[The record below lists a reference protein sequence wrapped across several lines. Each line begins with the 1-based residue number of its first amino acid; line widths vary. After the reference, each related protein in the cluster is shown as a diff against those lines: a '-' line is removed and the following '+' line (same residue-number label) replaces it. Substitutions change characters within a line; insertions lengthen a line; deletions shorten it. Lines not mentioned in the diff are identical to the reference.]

1 MDSTLII
8 ACLLIGLGALIMAI
22 NIFKFRALL
31 YKLNQFATQEHSKIR
46 GFFSLHQSLMVF
58 FLAGYLVVLFAAI
71 AKIGFIGELFVGIIF
86 FFGAIF
92 VLLGIMLQ
100 SRMLN
105 SVGDSYAQI
114 VGASVALERRVEER
128 TAELARTNE
137 RLNSELKNQK
147 ASEARVL
154 ESQSILKEQNINLVR
169 KSIELSDIMR
179 ELEDKNYDLELSRSE
194 LEEVLAALRQSEKRY
209 RDLFNNI
216 SDLIM
221 THDLKEGRLL
231 NVNPAVSKL
240 SGYTVEEL
248 IGRPLSD
255 FITPKFQA
263 LFREGY
269 LKEIKKKGHSEGI
282 VIFRA
287 KDGTDHYTEYRNVLV
302 EEEGREPYV
311 SGSGRDITERI
322 LAEKALREAHDMLEL
337 RVKERTEALVQEIEE
352 RKQAEEE
359 RSRLEAQLQR
369 AEKMEALGAL
379 AGGVAHDLN
388 NILSG
393 IVSYPD
399 VLLLKIAQDSPLRDP
414 ILTIQKSGEK
424 AAAVVQD
431 LLGLARRGM
440 VTTKVMNLNDI
451 ILDYLKSLEY
461 GKLKSYY
468 SDVQVETNL
477 ETDLLN
483 ILGSPV
489 HLSKTVMNLVSN
501 AVEAIP
507 GGGEIVIS
515 TKNRYIDRP
524 VRGYDNVTE
533 GDYVVLTVSDTG
545 VGISQE
551 DMGRIFEPFYTKKQ
565 MGRSG
570 TGLGMAV
577 VWGTV
582 KDHQGYIDVQSIEGM
597 GTTLTLYFPVTREE
611 LAKDKPF
618 PPTEDYMGKGE
629 SILVVDDIKE
639 QRDLALAML
648 TTLGYTVDTVSS
660 GEEAVEYLKGHTVDL
675 VVLDMIMD
683 PGMDGLDT
691 YKRILELHPGQ
702 KAIISS
708 GFSESER
715 VKEAQR
721 LGAGAYVNK
730 PYVRSKIGVA
740 IRNEL
745 DES

>member
-105 SVGDSYAQI
+105 SVGDSYAQV
-114 VGASVALERRVEER
+114 VGASAALERRVEER

-209 RDLFNNI
+209 RDLFKNI

>member
-1 MDSTLII
+1 MNFMSII
-8 ACLLIGLGALIMAI
+8 ACLMIGLGALIMAI
-22 NIFKFRALL
+22 NIFKFGAIL
-31 YKLNQFATQEHSKIR
+31 YRLNQFAIQERSKIR
-46 GFFSLHQSLMVF
+46 RLFFLHQLLMVF
-58 FLAGYLVVLFAAI
+58 FLAGYLVVLIAAI

-92 VLLGIMLQ
+92 VFLGIMLQ

-105 SVGDSYAQI
+105 SIGDSYAQ
-114 VGASVALERRVEER
+114 VVEVSGALERRVEER
-128 TAELARTNE
+128 TAKLARTNE
-137 RLNSELKNQK
+137 RLNSELEKQK

-194 LEEVLAALRQSEKRY
+194 LQEVLAALRQSEKRY

-216 SDLIM
+216 TDLIM
-221 THDLKEGRLL
+221 THDLEGRLL
-231 NVNPAVSKL
+231 SVNPAVSKL

-248 IGRPLSD
+248 IGRPISD

-263 LFREGY
+263 LFREEY
-269 LKEIKKKGHSEGI
+269 LKGIKKQRHSAGI
-282 VIFRA
+282 VIFQA
-287 KDGTDHYTEYRNVLV
+287 KDGTDHYTEFRNVLV

-311 SGSGRDITERI
+311 SGSGRDITERT
-322 LAEKALREAHDMLEL
+322 LAEKVLRGAHDTLEL
-337 RVKERTEALVQEIEE
+337 KVKERTEALVQEIEE

-369 AEKMEALGAL
+369 SEKMEALGAL

-393 IVSYPD
+393 LVTYPE
-399 VLLLKIAQDSPLRDP
+399 VLLFKIPQDSPLRKS
-414 ILTIQKSGEK
+414 ILMIQKSGEK

-431 LLGLARRGM
+431 LLSLARRG
-440 VTTKVMNLNDI
+440 VVATEVMNLNDI

-461 GKLKSYY
+461 DKLKSYY
-468 SDVQVETNL
+468 PDVQVETNL

-483 ILGSPV
+483 ILGSSV

-515 TKNRYIDRP
+515 TENRYIDKP
-524 VRGYDNVTE
+524 VTGYDNVTE

-545 VGISQE
+545 IGISQT
-551 DMGRIFEPFYTKKQ
+551 DMERIFEPFYTKKQ

-570 TGLGMAV
+570 TGLGMAI

-582 KDHQGYIDVQSIEGM
+582 KDHQGYIDLQSIEGK

-611 LAKDKPF
+611 LAKDESF
-618 PPTEDYMGKGE
+618 PTMEDYMGKGE

-639 QRDLALAML
+639 QRDLALAIL
-648 TTLGYTVDTVSS
+648 TALDYTVNTVSS
-660 GEEAVEYLKGHTVDL
+660 GEEAVEYLKEHTVDL

-683 PGMDGLDT
+683 PGIDGLDT
-691 YKRILELHPGQ
+691 YKRILELHPVQ

-708 GFSESER
+708 GFSETER
-715 VKEAQR
+715 VREAQR

-730 PYVRSKIGVA
+730 PYVRAKIGVA

-745 DES
+745 DKS